1 MGGLLGGRVW
11 RYDLS
16 PADGGTLV
24 HETCATLERIAQL
37 LES

>member
-1 MGGLLGGRVW
+1 MGGLLGGRIR

-24 HETCATLERIAQL
+24 LVNRFGRVPARPR
-37 LES
+37 